1 MKKGL
6 KKKLI
11 IFILIIS
18 VLLVAFIIF
27 REIKLPSVF
36 ANEYYIVGFENTNK
50 TLTTEENKNLI
61 IFLNSDIYTIKE
73 SDNIQITK
81 LAYQYPFR
89 HESTCYIFFKANI
102 NSELPFTLINITEN
116 NKEYVSEHICMNTND
131 CEEFNLVRKIV
142 NNNYKWWENNE
153 KHINY
158 VEIEES
164 YYNKI
169 EN

>member
-1 MKKGL
+1 
-6 KKKLI
+6 
-11 IFILIIS
+11 
-18 VLLVAFIIF
+18 
-27 REIKLPSVF
+27 
-36 ANEYYIVGFENTNK
+36 
-50 TLTTEENKNLI
+50 
-61 IFLNSDIYTIKE
+61 
-73 SDNIQITK
+73 
-81 LAYQYPFR
+81 
-89 HESTCYIFFKANI
+89 
-102 NSELPFTLINITEN
+102 
-116 NKEYVSEHICMNTND
+116 MNTND